1 MFTWMFRIA
10 LFCFMWWTMSIPG
23 TECYISP
30 GIWSCIILA
39 YWFCTHPMHSNPHRR

>member
-10 LFCFMWWTMSIPG
+10 LFCFMAWTMSIPG